1 MFGLFPLLYIFLA
14 CLRCAYVDAQ
24 CTQDCIL
31 FETTS
36 IGNPSASKWDYK
48 TWAVNSSVSSISVYW
63 DGDKI
68 RGMHVHKIL
77 CLFYNEPS
85 TLYANFPKGRKALAH
100 WIYLILLT
108 PGILGVNVTR
118 FDGTGGATGQFTG
131 YNSTFA
137 FNEGEALESL
147 TLTDSGYGYGSFR
160 QINFTTT
167 LGRYFTA
174 GPSGYDNI
182 TQPPVAGAYLVGFEA
197 WVNVDVFIN
206 AFAIYGSY
214 DLISW
219 RSSGYSGA

>member
-1 MFGLFPLLYIFLA
+1 MFGLLPLLYIFLA

-24 CTQDCIL
+24 CTPDCIL

-36 IGNPSASKWDYK
+36 IGNPSASKWDYQ
-48 TWAVNSSVSSISVYW
+48 TWAVNSSVSSLSVYW

-68 RGMHVHKIL
+68 R
-77 CLFYNEPS
+77 
-85 TLYANFPKGRKALAH
+85 
-100 WIYLILLT
+100 
-108 PGILGVNVTR
+108 GVNVTR

-174 GPSGYDNI
+174 GPNGYDNI

-214 DLISW
+214 DLIS
-219 RSSGYSGA
+219 